1 MTKRQKLVFALYA
14 IAVICIPWALDMIM
28 SLIPEPDVSGMAHPH
43 AFDYIDDKVF
53 FMGLVLDFGLYLYP
67 LHMLCINHITLN
79 INKCLFLIV
88 MSCAIVIAPLV
99 MALWSGMLRA
109 YVFETLLAI
118 GVIFLLPFFG
128 IYALKLRLYKSRMPR
143 P

>member
-14 IAVICIPWALDMIM
+14 IAVICIPLALDVVI

-43 AFDYIDDKVF
+43 AFNHIDNKVF
-53 FMGLVLDFGLYLYP
+53 FMGLILDFGLYLYP
-67 LHMLCINHITLN
+67 LHVLCINHITLN

-99 MALWSGMLRA
+99 ITFLSGMLRA

-128 IYALKLRLYKSRMPR
+128 IYALKLRLYKSRMLHQ
-143 P
+143 

>member
-1 MTKRQKLVFALYA
+1 MSKRQKLVFALYA
-14 IAVICIPWALDMIM
+14 IAVICIPLALYVIV
-28 SLIPEPDVSGMAHPH
+28 SLIPEPDVSGLAHPH
-43 AFDYIDDKVF
+43 TFDYIDDKVF
-53 FMGLVLDFGLYLYP
+53 FMGLILDFGLYLYP
-67 LHMLCINHITLN
+67 LHVLCINHITLN

-128 IYALKLRLYKSRMPR
+128 IYALKLRLYKSRILHQ
-143 P
+143 

>member
-1 MTKRQKLVFALYA
+1 MTKRQKLVFVLYA
-14 IAVICIPWALDMIM
+14 IAVICIPLALDVVI
-28 SLIPEPDVSGMAHPH
+28 SLVPEPDVSGMSNPH
-43 AFDYIDDKVF
+43 AFDHIDNKVF
-53 FMGLVLDFGLYLYP
+53 FMGLILDFGLYLYP
-67 LHMLCINHITLN
+67 LHVLCINHITLN

-99 MALWSGMLRA
+99 ITLWSGMLRA

-128 IYALKLRLYKSRMPR
+128 IYAIKSRLYKSRMPR
-143 P
+143 S